1 MNKTNPKSLASYAKP
16 KVDWT
21 KVPAGTMIHAR
32 DYEDGEWIARE
43 FISDDHIHYHPFTCK
58 SVNYHGE
65 TTDYQSSWEFAEL
78 IQDQPEQTAPVTDV
92 KFEGDNVLVPV
103 TTYLEI
109 TASEYHL
116 IQKLY
121 PNNKVSIIKFIR
133 EVHKFGLVETKKICD
148 TICGLN

>member
-1 MNKTNPKSLASYAKP
+1 MNANT

-21 KVPAGTMIHAR
+21 KVPAGTMIHVR
-32 DYEDGEWIARE
+32 DYVNDYWNVRE
-43 FISDDHIHYHPFTCK
+43 FKYYDATSIVMPYMCKPDYDADDDIIVPWT
-58 SVNYHGE
+58 
-65 TTDYQSSWEFAEL
+65 QAEL
-78 IQDQPEQTAPVTDV
+78 IEDQPEVTEQKPSV

-103 TTYLEI
+103 TTYLKI
-109 TASEYHL
+109 TASEYGL

-148 TICGLN
+148 TICGLNNSKET